1 MRRVLVGAV
10 ILVTVG
16 MGAWS
21 WWSDARRP
29 PVPITSTMPIIPS
42 TTRRDLTAAVEALEK
57 RLAERPDDGDAVV
70 RLAEMLI
77 RIQRVD
83 GNPGAVIKAEQRL
96 RDFLVRTPG
105 HYEAQRALG
114 PVLLS
119 QHRFRDA
126 LREAHRAR
134 AIDPRDAWNY
144 GVIGDAHLELG
155 EYEDAF
161 AAFDRMGALRPGP
174 AAYARVA
181 YALEIQGDLDGALE
195 NMRMSAEGTSAH
207 DAEGQAWHY
216 AQLGNLLLQKG
227 RLGDARREFERAAF
241 TFPDHPYATIGL
253 ARIKLAGA
261 DFVGALAMYERMY
274 RRTPSPEL
282 AFVIG
287 DLYARLPRPNEAERM
302 YVEGERLER
311 EGWATEEP
319 QPQALARFLAERGR
333 KIPEAIALAEEAA
346 AKRRDVHTMDALAW
360 AYFKGDR
367 IEDAY
372 RASKVAL
379 RTGTRDARILRH
391 AAAILLWRGDGITA
405 RALRDHAAERMPE
418 AALVEAN
425 AHGVDVQNSP
435 NLEVQN
441 QQRSGS

>member
-1 MRRVLVGAV
+1 MASALPV
-10 ILVTVG
+10 I
-16 MGAWS
+16 A
-21 WWSDARRP
+21 
-29 PVPITSTMPIIPS
+29 S
-42 TTRRDLTAAVEALEK
+42 TTRQDLAAAVEQLEK

-70 RLAEMLI
+70 RLADTLI

-83 GNPGAVIKAEQRL
+83 SDPAAVIKAEQRL
-96 RDFLVRTPG
+96 RDFLARTPD

-126 LREAHRAR
+126 LREAKRAR
-134 AIDPRDAWNY
+134 AMDPRDAWIY
-144 GVIGDAHLELG
+144 GVMGDAHLELG
-155 EYEDAF
+155 EYDEAF

-181 YALEIQGDLDGALE
+181 YALELKGDLDGALDQ
-195 NMRMSAEGTSAH
+195 MRMAAEGTSAH

-216 AQLGNLLLQKG
+216 SQLGNLLLQKG

-241 TFPDHPYATIGL
+241 TFPDHPYAAAGL
-253 ARIKLAGA
+253 ARVKLAEG
-261 DFVGALAMYERMY
+261 DFTAALAMYERMFG
-274 RRTPSPEL
+274 RSPSPEL

-287 DLYARLPRPNEAERM
+287 DLHARLQRPGEAERM

-311 EGWATEEP
+311 EGWASEEP

-333 KIPEAIALAEEAA
+333 KIPDAIALAEEAA

-367 IEDAY
+367 VEDAY
-372 RASKVAL
+372 RASEAAI

-391 AAAILLWRGDGITA
+391 AAAILSRRGDSAGA
-405 RALRDHAAERMPE
+405 RALRDRAATPLPDVT
-418 AALVEAN
+418 LVDEPR
-425 AHGVDVQNSP
+425 SP
-435 NLEVQN
+435 A
-441 QQRSGS
+441 